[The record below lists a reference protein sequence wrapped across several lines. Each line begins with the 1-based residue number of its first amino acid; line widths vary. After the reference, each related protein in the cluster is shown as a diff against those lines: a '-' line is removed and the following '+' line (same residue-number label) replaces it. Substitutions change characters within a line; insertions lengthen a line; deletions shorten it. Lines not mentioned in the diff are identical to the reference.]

1 MAVLDHLVPALAPAY
16 GAADPLASL
25 PLGVWLKAPFL
36 PFKMNEKG
44 RATTQILTIYDRRTK
59 TNNHRPSR
67 PDDFRYRVL
76 ESNGRRLVEVAQ
88 VDHGSEKPTLRVG
101 YRADDA
107 DNNRY
112 MLPQVQHK
120 ALAAT
125 ATVDP
130 QRWRYNK
137 QNQRGLFY
145 RWNMFALDERF
156 GLFGLFLV
164 FLPPVAAGALG
175 IYGVYKMSQVVSRAL
190 QRPTSK
196 RGT

>member
-1 MAVLDHLVPALAPAY
+1 MAVLDHLVPALAPVY

-25 PLGVWLKAPFL
+25 PLGVWLKATFIPFR
-36 PFKMNEKG
+36 MNEKG
-44 RATTQILTIYDRRTK
+44 QATTQILIVHAPGNKQHQRA
-59 TNNHRPSR
+59 SR

-101 YRADDA
+101 YRVGDA
-107 DNNRY
+107 DNHRY
-112 MLPQVQHK
+112 MLPKVQHK

-125 ATVDP
+125 ASVDT
-130 QRWRYNK
+130 QRWEREKRNISFYNEWIAFP
-137 QNQRGLFY
+137 LF
-145 RWNMFALDERF
+145 DRF
-156 GLFGLFLV
+156 GWFGL